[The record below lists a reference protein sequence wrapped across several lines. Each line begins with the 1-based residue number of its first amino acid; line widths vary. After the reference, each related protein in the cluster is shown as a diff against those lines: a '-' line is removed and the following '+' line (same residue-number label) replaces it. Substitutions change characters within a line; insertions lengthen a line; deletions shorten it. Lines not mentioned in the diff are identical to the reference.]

1 MRDKLGRDITY
12 MRSSVTDRCTLRC
25 RYCMPEE
32 GVEYFPHEEIL
43 TFEEILRVVQGAVRI
58 GIHTFRL
65 TGGEPLA
72 RRGLGQLIQ
81 LLRREE
87 GVERLLMTTN
97 GVGLSQEAHPELL
110 DGVNLSLD
118 TLNREKYAYITRRDA
133 LPKALEGLKLA
144 MALAG
149 EVKINCVALEEF
161 NREEIPAFAALAR
174 EKGLAVRFIEAMPLG
189 PGRSWRPIPGRD
201 VLAEVERAFPG
212 LRRLEYHS
220 DGPAEYYGWEGSRG
234 KIGVIHPMSRKFCGG
249 CNRVRLTA
257 RGRLQLCLAEETGL
271 DLRAML
277 RRGASAEELSQAMA
291 RAIEKKPAGHHLE
304 TQGKGDGLSRIGG

>member
-12 MRSSVTDRCTLRC
+12 MRISVTDRCTLRC

-43 TFEEILRVVQGAVRI
+43 TFEEILRIVQGAVRL

-81 LLRREE
+81 LLRREA

-97 GVGLSQEAHPELL
+97 GVGLSSEAHPELL

-118 TLNREKYAYITRRDA
+118 TLNREKYAYITGRDA

-189 PGRSWRPIPGRD
+189 PGRSWRPILGRD

-220 DGPAEYYGWEGSRG
+220 DGPAEYYGWEDSRG

-291 RAIEKKPAGHHLE
+291 RAIEEKPAGHHLE